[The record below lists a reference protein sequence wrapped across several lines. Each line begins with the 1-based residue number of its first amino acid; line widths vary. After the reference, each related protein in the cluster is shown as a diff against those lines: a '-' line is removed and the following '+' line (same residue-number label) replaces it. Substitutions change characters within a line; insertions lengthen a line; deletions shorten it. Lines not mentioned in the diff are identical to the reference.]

1 METPDDRILL
11 GLLLLAI
18 AAFPVA
24 TLLYLRT
31 AYRQGGWPQVK
42 TAAIVAVV
50 AVLIPAV
57 LRIWFD
63 WEFNHFL
70 QAIEHPL
77 ALGSILFVALMWLAH
92 RALKARTEE
101 THDHH

>member
-1 METPDDRILL
+1 MGTSDKILL
-11 GLLLLAI
+11 GLLLIAI

-24 TLLYLRT
+24 VFLYLRS
-31 AYRQGGWPQVK
+31 AYRNGGWPQVR
-42 TAAIVAVV
+42 TAAIVALIAMVV
-50 AVLIPAV
+50 PVV

-63 WEFNHFL
+63 WEVSHFVR
-70 QAIEHPL
+70 AIEHPL
-77 ALGSILFVALMWLAH
+77 ALGSVLFVVLMWLAH

>member
-1 METPDDRILL
+1 METADQILL

-24 TLLYLRT
+24 VVLYLCT
-31 AYRQGGWPQVK
+31 AYREGGWPQVK
-42 TAAIVAVV
+42 AAAIVAVV
-50 AVLIPAV
+50 AMLIPVV

-63 WEFNHFL
+63 WETSHFL
-70 QAIEHPL
+70 RAIEHPL
-77 ALGSILFVALMWLAH
+77 ALESILFVVLMWLAH
-92 RALKARTEE
+92 RRLKAQIEE